1 MAKLSIEKITKEFT
15 DGFIKKGFEEEFYKL
30 FQKIDSV
37 PYLKNSKLGCDFGW
51 EGDDGSGLIIN
62 TEYDEKSKTG
72 KKFNQDN
79 YPYSKRKKLVKDIYS
94 DLQKKTGLQFIDN
107 FKDDSFS
114 IKKSISYTKIKG
126 HPKSLVTLQKFAKFE
141 ENYAVLVQIN
151 MYAKGF
157 SQKYLEKEIKKIRE
171 AKGI

>member
-1 MAKLSIEKITKEFT
+1 MTRLSIEEITKDFT
-15 DGFIKKGFEEEFYKL
+15 NRFIEEGFEEEVYKL
-30 FQKIDSV
+30 VKDLDKI
-37 PYLKNSKLGCDFGW
+37 PYLKDVRLGFDFGY
-51 EGDDGSGLIIN
+51 EGDDGQGLIIN

-114 IKKSISYTKIKG
+114 IKKSISYSKIKG

>member
-1 MAKLSIEKITKEFT
+1 MTKLKIEEITKKFT
-15 DGFIKKGFEEEFYKL
+15 DGFIKEEYQEKAYKL
-30 FQKIDSV
+30 IQDIDGT
-37 PYLKNSKLGCDFGW
+37 PYLKNSGFDFGYQ
-51 EGDDGSGLIIN
+51 GDDGPGLIIN